1 MRKFNYFLALCL
13 LSTFASCDKA
23 KEEMEMTQ
31 EREAEKTE
39 IERGYE
45 LDEMLALASE
55 PQRSQEE
62 ALAIAR
68 QLSCPSDGA
77 TLKSSSLDEFEVDV
91 VISDKGPLTYSDAD
105 GVEITPVDTVLY
117 VINRKDCNGFFLVS
131 GDKRLPD
138 VLGYTSDGHLDKD
151 KVDDESGMT
160 VFLSRLPEFYE
171 LSLLEFQARLDSLE
185 VLEEE
190 SDDEPL
196 TYKRKKYRYE
206 YSAWV
211 ESSRSKNLVPVTWGQ
226 DRPYNLLAPK
236 IGNDTAVTGCVAT
249 ATAQLCASFRYPKSY
264 NGLTYD
270 WDLLTVED
278 WNSKLSNS
286 QKEVFKWQV
295 SHLFRSIGNKLGN
308 DWGIEETGASTGD
321 VRKVLKSMGYSN
333 APGLSEY
340 DCTGVVASIIRGRPV
355 IMSGKAERKK
365 KGWWIFSTT
374 VYKKGHA
381 WICDGYMVQERIKY
395 KIKKSNNAIVSSQ
408 RETRVLLHCNWGW
421 YGTNNGYFVPTV
433 FDSSE
438 PILSDKGSGKINET
452 TNAYQYNIGNILNIH
467 P

>member
-1 MRKFNYFLALCL
+1 MRKFNYFLALFL

-23 KEEMEMTQ
+23 KDEMEIAQ
-31 EREAEKTE
+31 ERDVEKTE
-39 IERGYE
+39 IEREYE

-62 ALAIAR
+62 ALAIVK
-68 QLSCPSDGA
+68 QLTVSSDGT
-77 TLKSSSLDEFEVDV
+77 TLKSSTLDEFEVDV
-91 VISDKGPLTYSDAD
+91 VLSDKEPLTYSDAD

-117 VINRKDCNGFFLVS
+117 AINRKDDNGFFLVS

-151 KVDDESGMT
+151 KVDDESGMA
-160 VFLSRLPEFYE
+160 VFLSRLPEYYE
-171 LSLLEFQARLDSLE
+171 LSLLEFQAKLDSLE
-185 VLEEE
+185 ALEEE
-190 SDDEPL
+190 DDEEPL
-196 TYKRKKYRYE
+196 TYKKKKYRYE

-211 ESSRSKNLVPVTWGQ
+211 ESSRSRNLVPVTWGQ
-226 DRPYNLLAPK
+226 NRPYNLLAPK

-308 DWGIEETGASTGD
+308 DWGIKETGASTGD
-321 VRKVLKSMGYSN
+321 VRNVLKSMGYSN
-333 APGLSEY
+333 TPGLSEY
-340 DCTGVVASIIRGRPV
+340 DCTGVVASILRGRPV

-395 KIKKSNNAIVSSQ
+395 KIKKSNDAIVSSQ

-421 YGTNNGYFVPTV
+421 YGMNNGYFVPTV
-433 FDSSE
+433 FDSSA
-438 PILSDKGSGKINET
+438 PIINDKGSEKINET